1 MSKKKLYQIVDS
13 LNHGSV
19 GKIAESIGA
28 AAISHG
34 WESIIAFG
42 RSYNKSSSISYRIG
56 NRFDVYRH
64 VIGARLFG
72 INGLCS
78 TSATK
83 NLIVNIKNNSPDL
96 IHLHNLH
103 GYFLNYEILFN
114 FLADSKIP
122 VVWTL
127 HDCWSFT
134 GHCAHFDFI
143 NCNKWENECFSCPQ
157 LGDYPK
163 TYIDRSRFHFLKKKE
178 LYDKMD
184 KRLTIVSVSK
194 WMDSLLSYSIL
205 RKFNHLQI
213 YSGIDL
219 NVFKPKVDYIGF
231 YDKYPQYRNK
241 RLFLSVSS
249 QWIQKKGFFD
259 LLSFS
264 KLLKPDELLIL
275 IGPLSK
281 IDFELSEN
289 LVVINYIESSELIEY
304 YSHADVYLNLSYEE
318 SFGLTSIEAMSCGTP
333 VVAYDSTAL
342 KESIDFNTGI
352 SVPKGNL
359 IEIRGA
365 IDLILYRHKTHDY
378 FSHCI
383 KRVKELFCRQSS
395 SDSYINLFELILK
408 NNSNEVSDL

>member
-83 NLIVNIKNNSPDL
+83 NLIVNIKDNSPDL

-143 NCNKWENECFSCPQ
+143 NCNKWKNECFSCPQ

-163 TYIDRSRFHFLKKKE
+163 SYIDRSRFHFLKKKG

-184 KRLTIVSVSK
+184 NRLTIVSVSK

-219 NVFKPKVDYIGF
+219 NVFKPKVDYNGF

-342 KESIDFNTGI
+342 RESIDVNTGI
-352 SVPKGNL
+352 SVPRGNL
-359 IEIRGA
+359 IEIREA
-365 IDLILYRHKTHDY
+365 IDLILYRGNTHDY

-395 SDSYINLFELILK
+395 SNSYINLFELILK